1 MSNINEILA
10 KQIADKLKDEKLINT
25 TDKQLAIK
33 LANGSMK
40 EADWKIALE
49 EIINKPKETTESKN
63 EAE

>member
-10 KQIADKLKDEKLINT
+10 KQIVDKLKEEKLINT

-40 EADWKIALE
+40 EVDWKIALE

>member
-10 KQIADKLKDEKLINT
+10 KQIADKLKEKKLISA

-40 EADWKIALE
+40 EGDWKIALE

>member
-10 KQIADKLKDEKLINT
+10 KQIADKLKEEKLISA
-25 TDKQLAIK
+25 TDKQLATK
-33 LANGSMK
+33 LANGGMK